1 MGQVLV
7 DGIDG
12 VESTVVTEAVGDR
25 IEGVESTVVTDDSE
39 AWISPP
45 QRVVQ
50 EACYLTEK

>member
-45 QRVVQ
+45 S
-50 EACYLTEK
+50 A